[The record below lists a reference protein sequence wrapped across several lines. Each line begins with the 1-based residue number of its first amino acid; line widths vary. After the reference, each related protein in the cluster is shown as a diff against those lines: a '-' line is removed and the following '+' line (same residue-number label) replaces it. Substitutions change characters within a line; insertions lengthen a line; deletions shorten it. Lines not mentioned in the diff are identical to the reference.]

1 MQNKGSRLK
10 ELFKFNPKMTKEDNQ
25 KLREK
30 MFKLFEV
37 EKEKM
42 DQTRKSLIRKKIED
56 AQNFYKK

>member
-1 MQNKGSRLK
+1 
-10 ELFKFNPKMTKEDNQ
+10 MTKEDNQ